1 MTEAAGTPES
11 ERDPVD
17 PAAAP
22 EGAAPASA
30 SAASPAP
37 EGAAGG
43 EDLAAT
49 VADLKD
55 RLLRALAEVENVRR
69 RGERER
75 EDARLYAATGFA
87 RDMVRVADNL
97 RRALESVPAE
107 ARGESQA
114 LVTLLEGVELTERDL
129 LSIFEKN
136 GIRRVDPLGQKFD
149 HNLHEALFEVPG
161 TGQPGGTVIQ
171 VIEPGYTIHDRLLRP
186 ARVGIAKDEGQG
198 SGTTSPGGRID
209 TQA

>member
-22 EGAAPASA
+22 EAAA
-30 SAASPAP
+30 PAP
-37 EGAAGG
+37 EGGKAAG
-43 EDLAAT
+43 EDQAAI

-107 ARGESQA
+107 ARAETQA

-186 ARVGIAKDEGQG
+186 ARVGVAQAD
-198 SGTTSPGGRID
+198 PGASVD
-209 TQA
+209 TKA

>member
-1 MTEAAGTPES
+1 MNEAEANSGPSRESADAARNAGELPIQETAENG
-11 ERDPVD
+11 
-17 PAAAP
+17 AP
-22 EGAAPASA
+22 EARP
-30 SAASPAP
+30 
-37 EGAAGG
+37 AGG
-43 EDLAAT
+43 EADPQT
-49 VADLKD
+49 VISELKE

-97 RRALESVPAE
+97 RRALESVPAD
-107 ARGESQA
+107 AKGENSA
-114 LVTLLEGVELTERDL
+114 LTTLLEGVELTERDL

-136 GIRRVDPLGQKFD
+136 GIKRVDPLGQKFD

-186 ARVGIAKDEGQG
+186 ARVGVAQADAGPARVD
-198 SGTTSPGGRID
+198 TS
-209 TQA
+209 A

>member
-1 MTEAAGTPES
+1 MNEAEANSGPGRESAETARNPAEAPIQDAEAKAAEAGQPQ
-11 ERDPVD
+11 
-17 PAAAP
+17 AP
-22 EGAAPASA
+22 E
-30 SAASPAP
+30 
-37 EGAAGG
+37 
-43 EDLAAT
+43 
-49 VADLKD
+49 ADPQTIISELKD

-107 ARGESQA
+107 AKGENAA
-114 LVTLLEGVELTERDL
+114 LMTLLEGVELTERDL
-129 LSIFEKN
+129 LSIFERN
-136 GIRRVDPLGQKFD
+136 GIKRVDPLGQKFD

-161 TGQPGGTVIQ
+161 TGQPGGTVLQ

-186 ARVGIAKDEGQG
+186 ARVGVAQAEAGPARVD
-198 SGTTSPGGRID
+198 TS
-209 TQA
+209 A